1 MLSIVILNWNGCK
14 MMQRYLPSVVEYSH
28 GADII
33 VADNASTDES
43 LQMLERDFPDVRV
56 IPMARN
62 WGFANGYNN
71 AFKVLEAHDIG
82 DETPYKSPLRHKP
95 RKSDAPIL
103 GKDNYYLLLN
113 SDVRVEEG
121 WLTPLLE
128 YMDSHSDVA
137 ACQPKLL
144 SDSNPQMFEYS
155 GACGGFIDKYGYPYC
170 RGRVF
175 GVVENDEGQYD
186 EVTDVLWA
194 SGACLMIR
202 ASDYWAAGGLD
213 GRFFAHHEEI
223 DLCWRLNL
231 MGRRVVCVP
240 QSRVYHLGGGTLPQG
255 NPRKTYLNFRNNLTM
270 LYKNLPDDSSSAAP
284 LSRSEVLYA
293 RKWLDRLAELKMLL
307 TFHWG
312 DYRAVVR
319 ARRDFNAW
327 KAKFD
332 EEHEK
337 IQKKSAKRPPVGPT
351 DVSILWQFYVN
362 KKKTFSQMKS
372 EE

>member
-14 MMQRYLPSVVEYSH
+14 MMQRYLPSVVEYSR

-43 LQMLERDFPDVRV
+43 LQMLGRDFPDVRT
-56 IPMARN
+56 IAMSRN

-71 AFKVLEAHDIG
+71 AFKVLEAQDISS
-82 DETPYKSPLRHKP
+82 ETPFRSPLRHKP
-95 RKSDAPIL
+95 RKADEPVL

-121 WLTPLLE
+121 WLTPLVE
-128 YMDSHSDVA
+128 YMDSHNDVA

-144 SDSNPQMFEYS
+144 SDSNPQMFEYA
-155 GACGGFIDKYGYPYC
+155 GACGGYIDKYGYPYC

-186 EVTDVLWA
+186 DVADVLWA

-213 GRFFAHHEEI
+213 GRFFAHNEEI

-231 MGRRVVCVP
+231 MGRRVVCIP
-240 QSRVYHLGGGTLPQG
+240 QSRVYHLGGGTLPHG

-270 LYKNLPDDSSSAAP
+270 LYKNLPDESNSAAP
-284 LSRSEVLYA
+284 LSRQEVFA
-293 RKWLDRLAELKMLL
+293 TRKWLDRLAELRMLL

-312 DYRAVVR
+312 DYRAIIR

-327 KAKFD
+327 KEKFD
-332 EEHEK
+332 EEHRR
-337 IQKKSAKRPPVGPT
+337 IQKKATKRPPVCLS
-351 DVSILWQFYVN
+351 DVSILWQYYVN
-362 KKKTFSQMKS
+362 KRKTFK
-372 EE
+372 ELTEC